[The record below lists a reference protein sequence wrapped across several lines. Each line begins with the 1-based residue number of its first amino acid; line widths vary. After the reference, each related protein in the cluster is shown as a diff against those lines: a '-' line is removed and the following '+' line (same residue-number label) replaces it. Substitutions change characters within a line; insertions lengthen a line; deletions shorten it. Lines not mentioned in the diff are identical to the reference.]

1 MNRWVCPL
9 KRPGW
14 GTPTNQHTQ
23 SPDNVVRNY
32 AVILRPGPTHPL
44 NTMDISIFYSQPN
57 VLDSETQADQILT
70 KLWTQ

>member
-1 MNRWVCPL
+1 MNRWVCPF

-14 GTPTNQHTQ
+14 ETPSNQHTQ

-44 NTMDISIFYSQPN
+44 NTMDISILVF
-57 VLDSETQADQILT
+57 DSETQADQILT
-70 KLWTQ
+70 KLWRQ